1 MEKSKSR
8 EIIALKPAQYTYPV
22 FIIQLA
28 IQQRIIS
35 FSSWRA
41 IEKNFK
47 LWAQFFSLPT
57 PDFTT
62 IRQWFLKLG
71 LFELKKE
78 KEKRTD
84 WIFII
89 DTILEQGH
97 KKCFLV
103 LGLSYQK
110 WSEKLKSDRTNLQH
124 HDLEV
129 LALEVLDTTKGEIIE
144 SRINNLAKNVGKPL
158 QIISD
163 HGSDIKKG
171 IELYISKNSGIIYT
185 YDFTHQV
192 ALWLKKDLSKDPK
205 FLEFVQ
211 QCNLTLSQIKQTKLS
226 FLRPTSQRSKA
237 RYHNIDIL
245 VNWGLNILQY
255 WKKQDFS
262 LITTE
267 FIIDK
272 ETLFLLREELDQN
285 SLGKLAKILGTKASS
300 FTSFRLVIKDKI
312 GQNLWQQKGNLIAQA
327 AELGRRKFL
336 EKLGWLFDYEKE
348 LHIYAEILEVFDLAK
363 KQFIQ
368 QGLHQKSQQDWLK
381 LTEKFSDSSWIQS
394 TKHACQS
401 IRALLKEEKSH

>member
-1 MEKSKSR
+1 MATVEKSKYR

-22 FIIQLA
+22 FIIQIA

-47 LWAQFFSLPT
+47 LWAQFFSFPT

-71 LFELKKE
+71 LFELKRE

-89 DTILEQGH
+89 DTILEQGT

-110 WSEKLKSDRTNLQH
+110 WSEKLKSDRKNLQH

-129 LALEVLDTTKGEIIE
+129 LALEVLDSTKGELLE
-144 SRINNLAKNVGKPL
+144 VLINNLAKTVGKPL

-171 IELYISKNSGIIYT
+171 IELYISNNPGIIYT

-192 ALWLKKDLSKDPK
+192 ALWLKKDLSKNQEFQE
-205 FLEFVQ
+205 FLR
-211 QCNLTLSQIKQTKLS
+211 QCNLTRSQIQQTRLF
-226 FLRPTSQRSKA
+226 FLIPPSQRSKA

-245 VNWGLNILQY
+245 VTWGLKVIQY

-262 LITTE
+262 RISTE
-267 FIIDK
+267 FIIDR
-272 ETLFLLREELDQN
+272 ETLFILREELDPTC
-285 SLGKLAKILGTKASS
+285 LAKFAKLLGTKVSS
-300 FTSFRLVIKDKI
+300 FTAFSKLITDEFGRK
-312 GQNLWQQKGNLIAQA
+312 LWKEKSQIISQA
-327 AELGRRKFL
+327 AEVGRRKFL
-336 EKLGWLFDYEKE
+336 AQLGWLLNYEKP
-348 LHIYAEILEVFDLAK
+348 LDIYAKILEIFAVAK
-363 KQFIQ
+363 KQLNQ
-368 QGLHQKSQQDWLK
+368 QGLHPLSQLDWLR
-381 LTEKFSDSSWIQS
+381 LTKEFSDFPWIQS
-394 TKHACQS
+394 TKQ
-401 IRALLKEEKSH
+401 KVSHYARY

>member
-35 FSSWRA
+35 FSSRRA

-71 LFELKKE
+71 LFELKKS

-144 SRINNLAKNVGKPL
+144 SRINNLANNVGKPL

-171 IELYISKNSGIIYT
+171 IELYISKNSGIIY
-185 YDFTHQV
+185 
-192 ALWLKKDLSKDPK
+192 K
-205 FLEFVQ
+205 
-211 QCNLTLSQIKQTKLS
+211 
-226 FLRPTSQRSKA
+226 R
-237 RYHNIDIL
+237 
-245 VNWGLNILQY
+245 
-255 WKKQDFS
+255 
-262 LITTE
+262 
-267 FIIDK
+267 
-272 ETLFLLREELDQN
+272 
-285 SLGKLAKILGTKASS
+285 
-300 FTSFRLVIKDKI
+300 
-312 GQNLWQQKGNLIAQA
+312 
-327 AELGRRKFL
+327 
-336 EKLGWLFDYEKE
+336 
-348 LHIYAEILEVFDLAK
+348 
-363 KQFIQ
+363 
-368 QGLHQKSQQDWLK
+368 
-381 LTEKFSDSSWIQS
+381 
-394 TKHACQS
+394 
-401 IRALLKEEKSH
+401 